1 MANLDTETINEVADW
16 METIGYDFDRDPDGL
31 WFEQEAT
38 EHRYCDIME
47 LMVKYAASRTQAI
60 DREPR
65 PATPV
70 DTALGGH
77 SSDNASEGFTIL
89 STALGPAIE
98 VHPEYHKATDTDK
111 LLCLQNVQSWID
123 GERKRLRTPTESKE

>member
-1 MANLDTETINEVADW
+1 MSDLCKHCTYGDDPQACDAAECSVHETS
-16 METIGYDFDRDPDGL
+16 
-31 WFEQEAT
+31 
-38 EHRYCDIME
+38 
-47 LMVKYAASRTQAI
+47 YAKRLRAST
-60 DREPR
+60 R
-65 PATPV
+65 PTAPV

-123 GERKRLRTPTESKE
+123 GERKRLGTPTEPKE

>member
-1 MANLDTETINEVADW
+1 MSERIKCNRC
-16 METIGYDFDRDPDGL
+16 DREYCNPSYV
-31 WFEQEAT
+31 FRCPSCRHEQ
-38 EHRYCDIME
+38 RV
-47 LMVKYAASRTQAI
+47 LRTRRPPAI
-60 DREPR
+60 DRESR
-65 PATPV
+65 PAAPV